1 MKKKLLVLSSLYILG
16 CSNDVRM
23 GKIDQICYPNK
34 TCNESLECIDNRCLK
49 VEENDHEKSII
60 IDVGN
65 RVISLEANDQ
75 IVHFVKENSHID
87 ILCISENKT
96 KEKIVVPILENITV
110 VRVEHIDNK
119 DFFIIYVT
127 PAEAEI
133 LFLYQKTSSIHYI
146 LRNPEDLSLLEG
158 YQEVTVKNIL
168 DSNLKV
174 KKSKKN
180 NPNLT
185 KKDATNIFT
194 EKSIKKGFRAISL
207 KANLA
212 MRSWINRGD
221 RVDIIALLK
230 DPKTNNYV
238 SKILIENVEVLD
250 KIESK
255 DKKNIELIISLWAD
269 NIKYLVLA
277 QEIGEL
283 RFAQRDKD
291 DKTLNSHSIT
301 YGDSYDDSRLVEKI
315 LRPRTRG
322 VMIKSKKDE
331 TKKEGNK
338 IEILAPSNDN

>member
-1 MKKKLLVLSSLYILG
+1 MKKKILVLSSLYILG

-49 VEENDHEKSII
+49 VEDHDYEKSTI
-60 IDVGN
+60 IDVGT

-75 IVHFVKENSHID
+75 IIHFVKENSHID
-87 ILCISENKT
+87 IFSVLEIET
-96 KEKIVVPILENITV
+96 KEKIVMPILENITV

-127 PAEAEI
+127 PAEAKI
-133 LFLYQKTSSIHYI
+133 LFLYQKTSSFYYI
-146 LRNPEDLSLLEG
+146 LRNPEDLSSLEE
-158 YQEVTVKNIL
+158 YKKITVKDIL

-174 KKSKKN
+174 KKRVAIVGKKN
-180 NPNLT
+180 NPDLT
-185 KKDATNIFT
+185 EKVDTTNIFT
-194 EKSIKKGFRAISL
+194 EKSIKKGFRVVSV
-207 KANLA
+207 KATLA
-212 MRSWINRGD
+212 MRSWIKRGD

-238 SKILIENVEVLD
+238 SKVLIENVEVLA
-250 KIESK
+250 KVESK

-291 DKTLNSHSIT
+291 DKTVSDSNSIT
-301 YGDSYDDSRLVEKI
+301 SADTIFKTEKI
-315 LRPRTRG
+315 LG
-322 VMIKSKKDE
+322 FV
-331 TKKEGNK
+331 TKKRRKTDK
-338 IEILAPSNDN
+338 IEILGPNNGK